1 MSEMINKNAH
11 LNPLVLKKS
20 LEEKSTRDGYGEGLV
35 LAGEADKSVVVLT
48 ADLGEST
55 RCLAFKENFP
65 DRFFEVGV
73 AEQALVTVASGLA
86 NYGKIPFINSF
97 AVFSP
102 GRNWEQIRTTVAI
115 NNFPVKI
122 AGHHA
127 GLSIGEDGATHQ
139 ALEDLALMRV
149 LPNMTVIVPAD
160 YEEAKKATMAALD
173 IKGPVYLRF
182 TRLKAPTLTTPES
195 PFEIGKA
202 RVLKLGKKVPL
213 HGGGHA
219 VRAFIHARDSSEC
232 VLKIMERGN
241 PGDIFHISQTEY
253 FEIREIVRMICEKL
267 NVNFNENTET
277 VENRFGQD
285 SAYILD
291 SSKARKELSWEPKIK
306 LSDGLDDV
314 IFWINKNWD
323 NLKTLLLEYIHK
335 E

>member
-1 MSEMINKNAH
+1 MINKNAH

-202 RVLKLGKKVPL
+202 NVLWENKDPKVTIIACGPL
-213 HGGGHA
+213 VYEALKAARILAKSKIGSLVINCHTIKPLDSQTI
-219 VRAFIHARDSSEC
+219 VRAAKTTGC
-232 VLKIMERGN
+232 V
-241 PGDIFHISQTEY
+241 
-253 FEIREIVRMICEKL
+253 V
-267 NVNFNENTET
+267 T
-277 VENRFGQD
+277 VEDHQISGGLGSAIAEVLSQNFPVPIEMVGVDDSFGE
-285 SAYILD
+285 SGT
-291 SSKARKELSWEPKIK
+291 SKELLKKYGLTAKDIVSAAKRSIK
-306 LSDGLDDV
+306 RRV
-314 IFWINKNWD
+314 V
-323 NLKTLLLEYIHK
+323 
-335 E
+335 